1 MKTTIRSSAAL
12 ACLALLL
19 TGCGGASAPADGG
32 SYKDATALKDALI
45 RAGGACDDWEAHN
58 KSTLAETSG
67 SCGEKFALSVYSDP
81 ENQKLWVDTTKK
93 LKSNAVVGKNWTVS
107 GLEAESVHK
116 LLGGELLGK

>member
-1 MKTTIRSSAAL
+1 MTSTLRTSAAL
-12 ACLALLL
+12 AFLALLL
-19 TGCGGASAPADGG
+19 TACGGSSAPADGG
-32 SYKDATALKDALI
+32 SYADATALKDAI
-45 RAGGACDDWEAHN
+45 IKAGGSCDDWEAHN

-67 SCGEKFALSVYSDP
+67 SCGQKFALSVYSDS
-81 ENQKLWVDTTKK
+81 ESQKLWVDTTKK